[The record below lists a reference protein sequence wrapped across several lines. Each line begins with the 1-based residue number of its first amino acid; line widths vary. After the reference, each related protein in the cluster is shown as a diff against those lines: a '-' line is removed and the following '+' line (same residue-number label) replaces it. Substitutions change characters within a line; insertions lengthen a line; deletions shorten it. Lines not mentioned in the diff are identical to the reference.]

1 MLQDLMKIQVLKFA
15 VGHAMFCPK
24 CGKCLDWKSSTTA
37 EWSTSE
43 GKMSI
48 TACNPCYDALKASI
62 KAKVEAEGL
71 TLVCDDEY
79 DGAVLSHPA
88 LPLEDLCL
96 TF

>member
-1 MLQDLMKIQVLKFA
+1 MKTEVLKFA
-15 VGHAMFCPK
+15 VGRAIFCPK

-43 GKMSI
+43 GNMSI
-48 TACNPCYDALKASI
+48 TACNACYDQLKAST

-71 TLVCDDEY
+71 TLHCDDEY
-79 DGAVLSHPA
+79 DGAVLSHPK
-88 LPLEDLCL
+88 LPLEGLCL